1 MKKILSILLL
11 LSLLL
16 LCFSGCTTPT
26 DPQGGTET
34 DPEST
39 PVTDETDP
47 QGGTETDPE
56 SAPVT
61 DETDPEDP
69 NEGEKVELNEELNH
83 LFAELQSDSNKLE
96 KIRYYIDY
104 QDLHYQ
110 LKESGKYDDE
120 RWIPSAILV
129 YVNCNYDLAT
139 EEDWYKACL
148 NTDLETLNTAFFN
161 EYSHELS
168 EGHFVPLGIL
178 PTLLFEYE
186 HSASTLSETVT
197 VFYSDYAVLK
207 RLISLE
213 YVTSIYVQYVY
224 SVPGSYFDQ

>member
-11 LSLLL
+11 GALLL

-47 QGGTETDPE
+47 
-56 SAPVT
+56 
-61 DETDPEDP
+61 EDP
-69 NEGEKVELNEELNH
+69 NKGEKVELNEELNH
-83 LFAELQSDSNKLE
+83 LFAELQSDSNNSE
-96 KIRYYIDY
+96 KTSFYIVN

-110 LKESGKYDDE
+110 LKESGKDE
-120 RWIPSAILV
+120 EEWWMPATIQIFV
-129 YVNCNYDLAT
+129 YCNYDLAT

-148 NTDLETLNTAFFN
+148 NTDFETLNTAFFN

-168 EGHFVPLGIL
+168 EGYFRFIPVETYPWLY
-178 PTLLFEYE
+178 FMYD
-186 HSASTLSETVT
+186 HSASTLSETLNA
-197 VFYSDYAVLK
+197 FYSDYRVFKQL
-207 RLISLE
+207 LNLE
-213 YVTSIYVQYVY
+213 YVTSIDIRYYY
-224 SVPGSYFDQ
+224 SVPGVDS

>member
-11 LSLLL
+11 GALLL

-39 PVTDETDP
+39 
-47 QGGTETDPE
+47 
-56 SAPVT
+56 PVT

-83 LFAELQSDSNKLE
+83 LFAELQSDSNNSE
-96 KIRYYIDY
+96 KTSFYIIN

-110 LKESGKYDDE
+110 LKESGKYKE
-120 RWIPSAILV
+120 EWWMPAVILV
-129 YVNCNYDLAT
+129 DVNCNYDLAA

-168 EGHFVPLGIL
+168 EGHFIPLGIL
-178 PTLLFEYE
+178 PALNFAYD
-186 HSASTLSETVT
+186 HSASTLSETLNA
-197 VFYSDYAVLK
+197 FYSDYRVFKQL
-207 RLISLE
+207 LNLE
-213 YVTSIYVQYVY
+213 YVTSIDIRYYY
-224 SVPGSYFDQ
+224 SVPGVDS